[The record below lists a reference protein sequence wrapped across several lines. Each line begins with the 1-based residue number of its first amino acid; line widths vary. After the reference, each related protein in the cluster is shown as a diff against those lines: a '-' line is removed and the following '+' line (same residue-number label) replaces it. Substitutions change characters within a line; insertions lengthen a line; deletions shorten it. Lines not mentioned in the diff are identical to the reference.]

1 MSRLCLDFAVA
12 SSLWLDWVALSLR
25 LGRLSHRL
33 NATPRE
39 VVGGMRVFPP
49 SHPGG
54 NQLAV
59 GSSLWLDWIV
69 SKLWL
74 DWLSHRLNA
83 TPIKAIAW
91 EGGILSAGH
100 KKR

>member
-1 MSRLCLDFAVA
+1 MKEVYISGVASRLC
-12 SSLWLDWVALSLR
+12 
-25 LGRLSHRL
+25 
-33 NATPRE
+33 
-39 VVGGMRVFPP
+39 
-49 SHPGG
+49 
-54 NQLAV
+54 
-59 GSSLWLDWIV
+59 
-69 SKLWL
+69 L